1 MMLGL
6 FGWALVFR
14 SAVGIA
20 ASVLG
25 FRLLH
30 DRIEAEE
37 TLLAAQFG
45 ATFQE
50 YRRRRGGFFPG
61 YTEPPPAVRRG
72 DPT

>member
-20 ASVLG
+20 AGVLG

-30 DRIEAEE
+30 DRIETEE